1 MRKATPQ
8 GPRHRLARLAPIV
21 GFLAGVSNGSVGVSG
36 PILAPYLLAMRM
48 PPPTFSFTISM
59 LFLAMNVI
67 RFAGL
72 IAVGALGAGTLI
84 LGGALLVPAIV
95 GQRIGFGLQRRV
107 SRPVVE
113 RVVLVLLFLAAVS
126 LLVRALAG
134 GV

>member
-1 MRKATPQ
+1 
-8 GPRHRLARLAPIV
+8 
-21 GFLAGVSNGSVGVSG
+21 
-36 PILAPYLLAMRM
+36 
-48 PPPTFSFTISM
+48 M